1 MLSKE
6 KLQEVKGEILGMLY
20 QHYPESFFTNAIAKH
35 VERDEE
41 LVKRLLLEL
50 QERRLVN
57 LEFKSE
63 APVSRKRMQWRMTKA
78 AKATYDQKRKAGG
91 EK

>member
-1 MLSKE
+1 MLSKQA
-6 KLQEVKGEILGMLY
+6 LQEIRGQILGLLY
-20 QHYPESFFTNAIAKH
+20 QHYPLPFFTNAIAKH

-50 QERRLVN
+50 QDKHLVEI
-57 LEFKSE
+57 LYQSE
-63 APVSRKRMQWRMTKA
+63 ATASRKRRQWRMAKA
-78 AKATYDQKRKAGG
+78 AKATYDHRQKAGG